1 MRTLVLGPFNRVEGD
16 LEVRLEIADGVVSSA
31 QVNSPLYRGFEQ
43 ILHGKDPMDA
53 LVIVPRICGIC
64 SISQSVAAARA
75 LAELGSCPIPANGEL
90 ATNLVLACE
99 NLADHLSHFYLFFMP
114 DFAREIYADE
124 PWFAAIEPRFRALTG
139 SAARVLIHARAEL
152 LHLMGTL
159 AGKWPHS
166 LSLQPGGSAK
176 PVQSQERL
184 RLLAMLASVRAFLEQ
199 HTFGERL
206 ETLVALESADALE
219 AWAAS
224 APAEQGDL
232 RRFLV
237 VSSAVGLDRLGRG
250 PGRLM
255 SLGSFLR
262 GGESLSPDRTPLCQT
277 GFRPGLW
284 CDGRELEL
292 DLAQVTEDLSASW
305 MRGGEPLHPSRGVTL
320 PDADKP
326 GAYSW
331 CKAPRLAGQPVEVG
345 AVARQHLDGQP
356 LIRALVSS
364 SGTNVH
370 NRVLARL
377 LESARLLIAM
387 EAWVRALSPG
397 EPFCEPVR
405 LPDEGEAAGLAE
417 AARGSL
423 GHWLQV
429 RHGRILNYQIIAPT
443 TWNFS
448 PRDAQ
453 GIPGPLEQALVGA
466 PVRSDEE
473 TPIAAQHIV
482 RSFDP
487 CMVCT
492 VH

>member
-1 MRTLVLGPFNRVEGD
+1 MKTLVLGPFNRVEGD
-16 LEVRLEIADGVVSSA
+16 LEVRLEIADGVVRSA
-31 QVNSPLYRGFEQ
+31 RVNSPLYRGFEQ
-43 ILHGKDPMDA
+43 ILHGKAPLDA

-64 SISQSVAAARA
+64 SVSQSVAAARA
-75 LAELGSCPIPANGEL
+75 LAELSGARMPPNGAL
-90 ATNLVLACE
+90 ATNLILACE

-114 DFAREIYADE
+114 DFAREVYATE
-124 PWFAAIEPRFRALTG
+124 PWFAGIERHFRALTG
-139 SAARVLIHARAEL
+139 TAAQPMIQARAEL

-176 PVQSQERL
+176 PVQPQERL
-184 RLLAMLASVRAFLEQ
+184 RLLATLASVRAFLEQ
-199 HTFGERL
+199 QTFGDRL
-206 ETLVALESADALE
+206 ETVIGLDSAAALE

-224 APAEQGDL
+224 APVEQGDL
-232 RRFLV
+232 RRFLL
-237 VSSAVGLDRLGRG
+237 VSRALGLEQLGPG

-255 SLGSFLR
+255 SVGSFLHD
-262 GGESLSPDRTPLCQT
+262 GEPLCHS
-277 GFRPGLW
+277 GFRGGLW
-284 CDGRELEL
+284 CAGSDQEPGGDQPL
-292 DLAQVTEDLSASW
+292 DLGQVTEDLSASW
-305 MRGGEPLHPSRGVTL
+305 MRGTEPLHPSQGLTQ

-345 AVARQHLDGQP
+345 AVARQHIDGQP
-356 LIRALVSS
+356 LIRDLVASA
-364 SGTNVH
+364 GTNVH
-370 NRVLARL
+370 SRVVARL
-377 LESARLLIAM
+377 IESARLLIAM
-387 EAWVRALSPG
+387 EAWVRALRPG

-405 LPDEGEAAGLAE
+405 RLNDGEAVGLTE

-423 GHWLQV
+423 GHWLDV

-448 PRDAQ
+448 PRDGQ
-453 GIPGPLEQALVGA
+453 GVPGPLEQALVGA
-466 PVRSDEE
+466 PIRPGEQ
-473 TPIAAQHIV
+473 TAIAAQHIV